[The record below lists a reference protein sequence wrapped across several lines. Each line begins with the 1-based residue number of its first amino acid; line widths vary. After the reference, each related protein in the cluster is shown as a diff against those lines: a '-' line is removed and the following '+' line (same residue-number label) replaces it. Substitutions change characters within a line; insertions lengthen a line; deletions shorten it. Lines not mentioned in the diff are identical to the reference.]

1 MTVESNY
8 VILIATHTVV
18 IGIKGLRCL
27 RPMRSK
33 TITYGMLCG
42 LVFLGFEL

>member
-27 RPMRSK
+27 GPMRSK